1 MTRAI
6 EKKLRYS
13 RKNSESER
21 KKLVDDY
28 EGKLRTSGSTQ
39 ER

>member
-1 MTRAI
+1 LKRNYDTL
-6 EKKLRYS
+6 E
-13 RKNSESER
+13 KNSESER